1 MTARK
6 HPRAKARPDH
16 QHHAARTGTAKP
28 ARDLYQTVTDKVVA
42 ALEQGAPPW
51 KRPWRA
57 ARNGQHVTGM
67 LPVNALT
74 GNGYSGVNVLLLW
87 MAAEE
92 AGYGLNR
99 WLTYRQAQQ
108 LGGQVRKGEV
118 STLAVIYK
126 DWRKPAEDEH
136 GNRLYDS
143 EGNPLTEV
151 VPVLK
156 ANLLFNVAQCDGLPA
171 HLTALPVAEADPVP
185 EDSRDTVSAD
195 ITERVLK
202 ILNATGVT
210 VISAPQDRA
219 YYAPYQ
225 DRIVMPLSSQFF
237 TQADY
242 WSTLLHE
249 MVHSSGH
256 ADRLNREGITAPGRR
271 FGDPVYSA
279 EELIAEMGSAFLCAQ
294 LEVTGEV
301 NHEGYVGH
309 WLDILRADKRALFRA
324 CRHAREASEWLLAQ
338 ETGNAARAA

>member
-1 MTARK
+1 MKTCKPERTERQSARAGAAC
-6 HPRAKARPDH
+6 PSDRPE
-16 QHHAARTGTAKP
+16 
-28 ARDLYQTVTDKVVA
+28 RDLYQLVTSKVVA
-42 ALEQGAPPW
+42 ALEKGAPPW

-57 ARNGQHVTGM
+57 ARNGQRGAGM

-74 GNGYSGVNVLLLW
+74 GNGYRGVNVLLLW

-108 LGGQVRKGEV
+108 LGGHVRKGEM

-126 DWRKPAEDEH
+126 DWKKPAEDEN
-136 GNRLYDS
+136 GNRLYDH

-156 ANLLFNVAQCDGLPA
+156 ANPLFNVAQCDGLPA
-171 HLTALPVAEADPVP
+171 HLTALPAAESDPIP
-185 EDSRDTVSAD
+185 GENSGTVSAD
-195 ITERVLK
+195 ISERVLA

-210 VISAPQDRA
+210 VTSAAQDRA
-219 YYAPYQ
+219 YYAPYP
-225 DRIVMPLSSQFF
+225 DRIVMPLPSQFF

-242 WSTLLHE
+242 WATLLHE
-249 MVHSSGH
+249 MVHSTGH
-256 ADRLNREGITAPGRR
+256 ADRLNREGITAPARR
-271 FGDPVYSA
+271 FGDPAYSF
-279 EELIAEMGSAFLCAQ
+279 EELVAEMGSAFLCAQ
-294 LEVTGEV
+294 LEVSGDV

-324 CRHAREASEWLLAQ
+324 CRQAREACEWLLAR
-338 ETGNAARAA
+338 ETGHAARAA